1 MGEDS
6 ATMWIDVSMWTGLT
20 GKVQPFTDVQCEVP
34 GKPEASSAE
43 WNDWALDQL
52 KHVADLDGWQPGRY
66 HFDVQRRDPSGRV
79 LARVAQGVWDWRG

>member
-20 GKVQPFTDVQCEVP
+20 GKVQPFTEVQCEVP
-34 GKPEASSAE
+34 GEPEASPSE

-52 KHVADLDGWQPGRY
+52 KHVAHHDGWQPGRY

-79 LARVAQGVWDWRG
+79 LDRVAQGVWDWRG